1 MSATIIH
8 ADGVVRGDADD
19 LVDGA
24 VVLDAAHRVLEVGP
38 AAEVMPRHAGAVVTR
53 VRGVIAPFLVN
64 AHTHVELSAL
74 RGKVPG
80 GHGFVPWVDKLV
92 TSRPFLTEEDESEGI
107 ASGVAELSRACT
119 SAVGEVTNG
128 LAAARALAAEGMS
141 VMLFHEMFGVLEEP
155 AVKAARDLL
164 GAAQSWRADIA
175 ADPRLRRVR
184 HTPSPHTLYTT
195 HASAVRILCDA
206 ARDAGARITIHLAE
220 HPAERSA
227 VELGSGP
234 SVAWMQSRL
243 KIQESALS
251 FPKRPLF
258 DVASDLGVLRDNTLL
273 VHLTD
278 ARPQELARVRDCGA
292 HPVLCPRSNLYIE
305 TRLPPL
311 LSMLELGL
319 EPALGT
325 DSLAS
330 NASLDVLLEARA
342 LRDRFSGVPSW
353 RLLRMATW
361 NGARALDFPELGR
374 IARGASPGIF
384 AVTGDLA
391 STAPSSFLLDHPSAA
406 REKLAPPNP

>member
-1 MSATIIH
+1 MHATVIH
-8 ADGVVRGDADD
+8 ADGLIRGDLGD
-19 LVDGA
+19 LLDAA
-24 VVLDAAHRVLEVGP
+24 VVLDEAHRVLDVGP
-38 AAEVMPRHAGAVVTR
+38 ASEILPRHAGAKVTK
-53 VRGVIAPFLVN
+53 VHGVIAPFLVN

-74 RGKVPG
+74 RGKVAG

-92 TSRPFLTEEDESEGI
+92 TSRPFVTEEDLAAGI
-107 ASGVAELSRACT
+107 SSGVAELARAAT

-128 LAAARALAAEGMS
+128 LAAARPLAAEGMS

-155 AVKAARDLL
+155 AVAAARDLL
-164 GAAQSWRADIA
+164 ETARKWRADIA
-175 ADPRLRRVR
+175 AEPRLRRVR

-195 HASAVRILCDA
+195 HAAAVRILCDA

-227 VELGSGP
+227 IELGSGP
-234 SVAWMQSRL
+234 SVSWMQSRL
-243 KIQESALS
+243 KIAESAFS
-251 FPKRPLF
+251 FPRRPLF
-258 DVASDLGVLRDNTLL
+258 DVATELGVLRNNTLL

-278 ARPQELARVRDCGA
+278 AKPQELARVRDAGA
-292 HPVLCPRSNLYIE
+292 HPVLCPRSNLFIE

-311 LSMLELGL
+311 LTMLELGL

-330 NASLDVLLEARA
+330 NASLDVLMEARA
-342 LRDRFSGVPSW
+342 LRDRFSGVDPS

-361 NGARALDFPELGR
+361 NGAVALEFPGLGR
-374 IARGASPGIF
+374 IAKGASPGIF
-384 AVTGDLA
+384 AVSGDLA
-391 STAPSSFLLDHPSAA
+391 GASPSSFLLNHTSDA